1 MRILIN
7 VLAKHISAS
16 RRYQKE
22 YYDFDLENSCP
33 IALAV
38 IDTFIAHSATP
49 APVTVT
55 VTETN
60 VVVNGFYYDLPRSAQ
75 RFIQKFDSYP
85 FENVKP
91 VKPFKFFLTSVE
103 DKG

>member
-7 VLAKHISAS
+7 VLAKHIKAS
-16 RRYQKE
+16 RRSQKE
-22 YYDFDLENSCP
+22 SESFFDLEHSCP

-38 IDTFIAHSATP
+38 RDTFTTDS
-49 APVTVT
+49 VTVS
-55 VTETN
+55 ETN
-60 VVVNGFYYDLPRSAQ
+60 VVVHGLYYDLPRSAQ

-91 VKPFKFFLTSVE
+91 VKPFKFFLTLVE

>member
-7 VLAKHISAS
+7 VLAKHIKAS
-16 RRYQKE
+16 RRLEKE
-22 YYDFDLENSCP
+22 SEPFISAFKTDNSCP

-38 IDTFIAHSATP
+38 KDTFTTDS
-49 APVTVT
+49 VTVS
-55 VTETN
+55 ETN
-60 VVVNGFYYDLPRSAQ
+60 VVVNALYYDLPRSAQ
-75 RFIQKFDSYP
+75 RFIQKFDSYK

-91 VKPFKFFLTSVE
+91 VKPFKFFLTLVE